1 MFISVDFFKSIPD
14 IGRDSI
20 VPEIISVFVSILFL
34 GFSVTL
40 RRSAEIKIRV
50 GNVPGTFLLYLTF
63 IKSLPLVILLLV
75 GVQESLHQLLCRL
88 AGEPF

>member
-1 MFISVDFFKSIPD
+1 MPD
-14 IGRDSI
+14 IF
-20 VPEIISVFVSILFL
+20 SVFVSILFL

-40 RRSAEIKIRV
+40 RSSAEVKIRV
-50 GNVPGTFLLYLTF
+50 GYVPGTFLLYLTF
-63 IKSLPLVILLLV
+63 IKDLVLIILLSV

>member
-1 MFISVDFFKSIPD
+1 MPD
-14 IGRDSI
+14 IF
-20 VPEIISVFVSILFL
+20 SVFVSILFL

-40 RRSAEIKIRV
+40 RSSAEIKIRV
-50 GNVPGTFLLYLTF
+50 GHVPGTFLLYLTF
-63 IKSLPLVILLLV
+63 IKDLALVILLSV